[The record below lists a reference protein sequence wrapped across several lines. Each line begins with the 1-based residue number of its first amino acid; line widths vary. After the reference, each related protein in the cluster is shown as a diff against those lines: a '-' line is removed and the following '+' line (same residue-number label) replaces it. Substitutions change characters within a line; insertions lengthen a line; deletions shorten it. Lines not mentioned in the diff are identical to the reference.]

1 MDDRK
6 KYEKVFL
13 SEDNFEWKELIYLAV
28 KQPNQNTDSMSILLR
43 FERKYVC
50 LSG

>member
-6 KYEKVFL
+6 KYEQVFL
-13 SEDNFEWKELIYLAV
+13 SEENFEWKEFIYLAV
-28 KQPNQNTDSMSILLR
+28 KHPNQNTDSMSILLR
-43 FERKYVC
+43 FERKYVS